1 MPYIKKSERL
11 PYDELITR
19 IFLRDGFNS
28 SSADELINLFKPLD
42 MMSIDGHF
50 NYFLTKV
57 FLITN
62 GFHAVMNPAPLRQ
75 FILRVLIEIYPPK
88 YFNYNRAIGMLT
100 CVGLEYQRRHGSRA
114 SFLVKTFL
122 DGVVKEFYL
131 IVGKYEDT
139 KIAENGDV
147 I

>member
-1 MPYIKKSERL
+1 MPYIKRAERL

-19 IFLRDGFNS
+19 IFLREGFNS
-28 SSADELINLFKPLD
+28 FNADELINLLKPLD
-42 MMSIDGHF
+42 VTAIDGHM

-62 GFHAVMNPAPLRQ
+62 GLHAVMNLAPLRQ
-75 FILRVLIEIYPPK
+75 FILRVLPEIYPPK
-88 YFNYNRAIGMLT
+88 YFNYNRAIGMLN
-100 CVGLEYQRRHGSRA
+100 CVSLEYQRRHGSRA

-122 DGVVKEFYL
+122 EGVIREFYL
-131 IVGKYEDT
+131 IVGHYEDQ